1 MADDKQLAKSEPTQI
16 VSVDESTYS
25 AFLDSATF
33 NQTWRAATLLS
44 KSDLVPAHYKNK
56 PENCFLAFT
65 AARRVNADPF
75 VFMQKTF
82 VIGGKL
88 GMESQYMIAMV
99 NTKGPFTGPIQ
110 WKLEKQGDRIVS
122 CTAYATHKITGEKC
136 EATVSWKMVEA
147 EGWSKKSGSKWLTLP
162 ELMFKYRSAAF
173 LARLYCPEV
182 LFGMRPADELE
193 DINDQPRPEKK
204 LPESD
209 LNERLTRKVESTV
222 KEPEKKSE
230 PTPEPDI
237 EAEIAEAKAEESE
250 MCHEDAQIAP
260 ESTNAAPPVPQ
271 AGSGFEPS
279 ERYYCNA
286 CGNVFPTPQGAK
298 QNLCRHCLSDDIV
311 DRMKTE

>member
-1 MADDKQLAKSEPTQI
+1 MSDDKQLQKTDEQQHLQ
-16 VSVDESTYS
+16 SVDDSAYST
-25 AFLDSATF
+25 FLDTNTF

-44 KSDLVPAHYKNK
+44 KSDLVPQHYKNK

-110 WKLEKQGDRIVS
+110 WKMEKSGDRIIA

-136 EATVSWKMVEA
+136 EATVTAKMVEA
-147 EGWSKKSGSKWLTLP
+147 EGWSKKSGSKWLSLP

-193 DINDQPRPEKK
+193 DIEDNPIPERKR
-204 LPESD
+204 PESD
-209 LNERLTRKVESTV
+209 LNERLSRKVDSTV
-222 KEPEKKSE
+222 KEDEKRPEPE
-230 PTPEPDI
+230 PEPDVEAKI
-237 EAEIAEAKAEESE
+237 DTVKADDTEPEAETPPEA
-250 MCHEDAQIAP
+250 AQGGP
-260 ESTNAAPPVPQ
+260 ESTNVLP
-271 AGSGFEPS
+271 E
-279 ERYYCNA
+279 ERYYCND
-286 CGNVFPTPQGAK
+286 CGRTGARLTASGKMPGCLHSNV
-298 QNLCRHCLSDDIV
+298 I
-311 DRMKTE
+311 DRMNS